1 MAIERTARR
10 PLPVVEPP
18 APGWRRSWAIVAGV
32 EVLLASAAVL
42 VDLLIP
48 TLVLLALAAASLL
61 IRRLGPGSLGLH
73 RPARARRMVI
83 EVLGLSIAWT
93 LLTLALL
100 MPVAEHLTGQRRDVS
115 QFTEVQGNIG
125 LLLVLLLTSWTLAAV
140 GEEVAY
146 RGYLQTRIRE
156 VLPGKRS
163 GLVTAVAVSSALFGI
178 AHAEQGLVGI
188 LLATS
193 DAIFF
198 SVLRYRYHTVWAS
211 VLAHGFLNSIGLV
224 AYFVAGPFYGLW

>member
-1 MAIERTARR
+1 M
-10 PLPVVEPP
+10 
-18 APGWRRSWAIVAGV
+18 IVAGG

-42 VDLLIP
+42 VDLWVP
-48 TLVLLALAAASLL
+48 TLVLLALASASLL
-61 IRRLGPGSLGLH
+61 IRRVGPGSLGLH

-100 MPVAEHLTGQRRDVS
+100 MPMAEHLTGQRRDVS
-115 QFTEVQGNIG
+115 QFSAVQGNVG
-125 LLLVLLLTSWTLAAV
+125 LLLFLLLMSWTLAAL

-146 RGYLQTRIRE
+146 RGYLHTRIRE
-156 VLPGKRS
+156 VLPEGRS
-163 GLVTAVAVSSALFGI
+163 GLVLAVALTSALFGF
-178 AHAEQGLVGI
+178 AHTEQGVVGV

-198 SVLRYRYHTVWAS
+198 SMLRCRYRTVWAS
-211 VLAHGFLNSIGLV
+211 VLAHGLLNTIGIV

>member
-10 PLPVVEPP
+10 RGPVVEPP
-18 APGWRRSWAIVAGV
+18 AAGWRRSWAIVAGV

-42 VDLLIP
+42 IDLLVP
-48 TLVLLALAAASLL
+48 TLVLLALASASLL
-61 IRRLGPGSLGLH
+61 VRRLGPGSLGLH
-73 RPARARRMVI
+73 RPARARRLVI
-83 EVLGLSIAWT
+83 EVLGLSVAWT

-100 MPVAEHLTGQRRDVS
+100 MPVSEHLTGQRRDVS
-115 QFTEVQGNIG
+115 QFSAVQGNVG
-125 LLLVLLLTSWTLAAV
+125 LLLYLLLMSWTLAAV

-156 VLPGKRS
+156 ILPEGRT
-163 GLVTAVAVSSALFGI
+163 GLVLAVTLSSALFGL
-178 AHAEQGLVGI
+178 AHTEQGLVGI

-193 DAIFF
+193 DAMFF
-198 SVLRYRYHTVWAS
+198 SVLRYRHHTVWAS

>member
-1 MAIERTARR
+1 MAVERTARR
-10 PLPVVEPP
+10 PSQVVEPP
-18 APGWRRSWAIVAGV
+18 ARGWRRRWAIVAGV
-32 EVLLASAAVL
+32 EVLPASAAVL
-42 VDLLIP
+42 VDLLVP
-48 TLVLLALAAASLL
+48 TLVLLALASVSLL

-73 RPARARRMVI
+73 RPARVRRLVI

-100 MPVAEHLTGQRRDVS
+100 MPVAEHLTGQRRNVS

-125 LLLVLLLTSWTLAAV
+125 LLLFLLLMSWTLAAV

-156 VLPGKRS
+156 VLPEKRS
-163 GLVTAVAVSSALFGI
+163 GLVTAVAVSSALFGF
-178 AHAEQGLVGI
+178 AHTEQGLVGI

-198 SVLRYRYHTVWAS
+198 SILRYRYRTVWAS
-211 VLAHGFLNSIGLV
+211 VLAHGLLNTIGIV
-224 AYFVAGPFYGLW
+224 AYFIAGPFYGLW